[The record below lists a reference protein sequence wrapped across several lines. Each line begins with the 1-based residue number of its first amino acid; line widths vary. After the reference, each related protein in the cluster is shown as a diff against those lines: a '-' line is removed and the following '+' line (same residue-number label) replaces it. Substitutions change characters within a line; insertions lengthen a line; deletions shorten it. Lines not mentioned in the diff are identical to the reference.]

1 MTPKIPK
8 GWRRVTRE
16 PVKVGDMFWGVSSK
30 EWYTVHPVYV
40 NSGCKVRHMPFLIR
54 RKARRAR

>member
-16 PVKVGDMFWGVSSK
+16 PLKAGDMFWGVASH
-30 EWYTVHPVYV
+30 EWHTVHPVYV
-40 NSGCKVRHMPFLIR
+40 QAGCKVRHMPFLIR
-54 RKARRAR
+54 RKERAR